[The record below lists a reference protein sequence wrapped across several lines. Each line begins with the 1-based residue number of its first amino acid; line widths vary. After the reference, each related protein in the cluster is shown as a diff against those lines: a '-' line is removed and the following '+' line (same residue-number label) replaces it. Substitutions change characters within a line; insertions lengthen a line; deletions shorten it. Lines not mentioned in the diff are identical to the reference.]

1 MSKYDA
7 PKADFASPH
16 PVNGGASACP
26 KDLPRDL
33 SHEAER
39 ARMIIETLPYIREFA
54 GQTVVIKYGGNAM
67 IDETLKQ
74 SFARSVVLLKYVGVN
89 PIIVHGG
96 GPQIGKM
103 LKALN
108 IESHFRQG
116 LRVTDDATMD
126 VVEMVLVGKVNKEIV
141 NLINLA
147 GGRAVGLSGKDGM
160 LIRAEKKELAIESA
174 DAPPEI
180 IDLGMVG
187 EVVSIETGVLKSLMD
202 VGIIPV
208 IAPVGV
214 DDLGRTYNINADS
227 VAGAVAAAI
236 RAKRLHLL
244 TDVAGVLDRDKN
256 LIPSM
261 TSTQA
266 FEAIER
272 GVVVGGM
279 IPKLQCCLEAVL
291 GGVEKVHIIDGRVE
305 NCVLLEMFTPC
316 GIGTEITR

>member
-1 MSKYDA
+1 MSKHDA
-7 PKADFASPH
+7 TKAAFASQP
-16 PVNGGASACP
+16 ACP
-26 KDLPRDL
+26 TGLPRDRE
-33 SHEAER
+33 HEAER

-67 IDETLKQ
+67 IDEKLKQ

-96 GPQIGKM
+96 GPQIGLM

-116 LRVTDDATMD
+116 LRVTDGPTMD

-160 LIRAEKKELAIESA
+160 LIRAEKKELAVEKSA
-174 DAPPEI
+174 SAPPEI

-187 EVVSIETGVLKSLMD
+187 EVLSIETGVLKSLMGI
-202 VGIIPV
+202 GIIPV

-214 DDLGRTYNINADS
+214 DDLGNTYNINADS

-244 TDVAGVLDRDKN
+244 TDVPGVLDKGKN

>member
-1 MSKYDA
+1 MT
-7 PKADFASPH
+7 KADAAKAAFACP
-16 PVNGGASACP
+16 ASA
-26 KDLPRDL
+26 PRDL
-33 SHEAER
+33 TREAEQ
-39 ARMIIETLPYIREFA
+39 ARYIIETLPYIREFA

-160 LIRAEKKELAIESA
+160 LIRAEKKELAVESA

-187 EVVSIETGVLKSLMD
+187 EVTSIETSVLKSLMAT
-202 VGIIPV
+202 GIIPV

-214 DDLGRTYNINADS
+214 DDEGRTYNINADS
-227 VAGAVAAAI
+227 VAGAVAGAM

-244 TDVAGVLDRDKN
+244 TDVPGVLDKDKN

-261 TSTQA
+261 TSTRAFQA
-266 FEAIER
+266 IAD

-279 IPKLQCCLEAVL
+279 IPKLQCCLEAIMA
-291 GGVEKVHIIDGRVE
+291 GVEKVHIIDGRVE
-305 NCVLLEMFTPC
+305 NCVLLELFTAC

>member
-1 MSKYDA
+1 MTNDPTKAAFATCPTPGTGLA
-7 PKADFASPH
+7 PD
-16 PVNGGASACP
+16 VASA
-26 KDLPRDL
+26 
-33 SHEAER
+33 AER
-39 ARMIIETLPYIREFA
+39 ARSIIEVLPYIREFA

-74 SFARSVVLLKYVGVN
+74 SFARGVVLLKYVGVN
-89 PIIVHGG
+89 PVIVHGG
-96 GPQIGKM
+96 GPQIGQM

-160 LIRAEKKELAIESA
+160 LIRAEKKELAITQG

-180 IDLGMVG
+180 IDLGKVG
-187 EVVSIETGVLKSLMD
+187 EVTSIETGVLKSLMD
-202 VGIIPV
+202 GGIIPV

-214 DDLGRTYNINADS
+214 DDKGETYNINADS
-227 VAGAVAAAI
+227 VAGAVAGALK
-236 RAKRLHLL
+236 AKRLHLL
-244 TDVAGVLDRDKN
+244 TDVPGVLDKDKK

-266 FEAIER
+266 FEAIQN

-279 IPKLQCCLEAVL
+279 IPKLQCCLEAIL
-291 GGVEKVHIIDGRVE
+291 AGVEKVHIIDGRVE
-305 NCVLLEMFTPC
+305 NCVLLELFTAC